1 MDYWNFIKSEINSDD
16 NMFKFSRTK
25 EVEERYFRFRRN
37 VTNVY
42 QHLMDSLFKNDEEIV
57 FKENDFPYKFD
68 CKILHYIIWINPNN
82 KEKIK
87 KKGLITY
94 LSKNLNGLDISF
106 TEYILFKN
114 NPINKSVETIEH
126 YHVLIK
132 IEE

>member
-1 MDYWNFIKSEINSDD
+1 MDYWSFIKSKINGDD

-25 EVEERYFRFRRN
+25 EVEERYVRFRQN
-37 VTNVY
+37 VTNIY
-42 QHLMDSLFKNDEEIV
+42 QHLMESLFQNDEEIV

-68 CKILHYIIWINPNN
+68 CKILHFIIWINPNN
-82 KEKIK
+82 KKN
-87 KKGLITY
+87 ITKNKLERY
-94 LSKNLNGLDISF
+94 LRKNLNKLDVSF
-106 TEYILFKN
+106 TDYILFKN